1 MFQIIQIDF
10 FLKKFYISNRSNG
23 VWNFFLSTGKNEDD
37 DSKALTEEKRDDL
50 LLKLQDNSNYI
61 GYAIHVLSPRY
72 ISSRTKLSKEISQ
85 LNGSSQITYFLYFHI
100 IGTVLLQN
108 TNSHISFPQVEVLI
122 NQYFYRCYLKLFKIR
137 FQMSNSTF
145 LNTF

>member
-1 MFQIIQIDF
+1 MNVSNNLDRF
-10 FLKKFYISNRSNG
+10 FLEKFYISNRSNG
-23 VWNFFLSTGKNEDD
+23 VWNFFLSTEKNEDD

-100 IGTVLLQN
+100 IGTVLL
-108 TNSHISFPQVEVLI
+108 
-122 NQYFYRCYLKLFKIR
+122 
-137 FQMSNSTF
+137 
-145 LNTF
+145 

>member
-1 MFQIIQIDF
+1 MNVSNNLDRF
-10 FLKKFYISNRSNG
+10 FLEKFYISNRSNG

-100 IGTVLLQN
+100 IGTVLL
-108 TNSHISFPQVEVLI
+108 
-122 NQYFYRCYLKLFKIR
+122 
-137 FQMSNSTF
+137 
-145 LNTF
+145 